1 MAYGESMEVDF
12 AIIKLPVGRFVARF
26 FVLEEVI
33 RWHLRNGN
41 KCDVTAFSPGLPAYR
56 GKLCKF
62 VYNSTIKLKPLAK
75 PKAPLF

>member
-41 KCDVTAFSPGLPAYR
+41 KCDVTAFSLDFQPTAVSYV
-56 GKLCKF
+56 CS
-62 VYNSTIKLKPLAK
+62 STIALSN
-75 PKAPLF
+75 